1 MAFIHKPAFFSL
13 GVITVLLF
21 SCKKIDLYEQVVS
34 IPDHSWKTSFKP
46 SFHFAISDTT
56 VPYNVF
62 LILRHDEKYEY
73 NNIWL
78 SLSTRA
84 GKDTTSMK
92 VQYELPLANS
102 EGWLASNAMDD
113 LYEHRIQLTPKD
125 QNFYFR
131 SGEYDFTIEQIMRQ
145 DPLTHVL
152 NVGLRIEKKAP

>member
-1 MAFIHKPAFFSL
+1 MAFIHKPAFVVGLFTL
-13 GVITVLLF
+13 VLA
-21 SCKKIDLYEQVVS
+21 SCKKIDLYEQVVA
-34 IPDHSWKTSFKP
+34 IPDHSWKSSFKP
-46 SFHFAISDTT
+46 SFRFTIQDTT

-62 LILRHDEKYEY
+62 LILRHDEKYEF

-78 SLSTRA
+78 RLNTGS
-84 GKDTTSMK
+84 GKDTTGSS

-102 EGWLASNAMDD
+102 EGWLSTNAMDD

-131 SGEYDFTIEQIMRQ
+131 NGEYQFTIEQIMRQ
-145 DPLTHVL
+145 DPLNHVL